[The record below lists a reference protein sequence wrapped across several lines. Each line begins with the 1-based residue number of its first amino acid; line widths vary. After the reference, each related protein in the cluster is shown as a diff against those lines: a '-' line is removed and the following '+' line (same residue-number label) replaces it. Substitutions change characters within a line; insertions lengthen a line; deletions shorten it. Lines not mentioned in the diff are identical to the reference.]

1 MLDEVVHHDQVQTQ
15 VGHHHHQ
22 DWDVEV
28 NHSPDPSFLN
38 NSILYLIPQNVAI
51 LYLNKAGGMP
61 NVWPVVSVFHG
72 EEHVKKKQENRQN
85 KWSS

>member
-28 NHSPDPSFLN
+28 DHSPDASFLDN
-38 NSILYLIPQNVAI
+38 LIDKPEAKPEPKVQI
-51 LYLNKAGGMP
+51 CIK
-61 NVWPVVSVFHG
+61 S
-72 EEHVKKKQENRQN
+72 KKGKMEFGL
-85 KWSS
+85 